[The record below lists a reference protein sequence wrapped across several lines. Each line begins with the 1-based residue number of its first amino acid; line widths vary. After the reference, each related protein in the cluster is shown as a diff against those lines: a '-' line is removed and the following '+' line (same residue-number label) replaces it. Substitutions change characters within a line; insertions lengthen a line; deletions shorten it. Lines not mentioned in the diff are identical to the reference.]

1 MTRIVPGSPRNNE
14 KCDGV
19 PARLPRPDGPGR
31 EGKREMKRGLVLE
44 GGALR
49 TIYSS
54 GVCDGLLEAGLEF
67 DYVVGVS
74 AGIAYG
80 VSFLSRQF
88 GRNLEIVTRYANDRR
103 YMGFGNMLRPGNRH
117 CYFGLDFVYDDIPN
131 KLVPYDYAA
140 LDRWPGLAEAV
151 VTDLETG
158 KPAYFPVDE
167 SDQQFTLLRATCAMP
182 LLFPIFDYQ
191 GMKCLD
197 GGVADPIPWK
207 RALEMGCDRVV
218 VVLTRERE
226 FQRQPDRFLGLMRR
240 VYCRYPRFLEVM
252 ERRAAAYDQ
261 CRAQLFEAERQGTV
275 LVYAPDCT
283 EGFSRTERDQVKI
296 HALWQQG
303 LDHARA
309 RADET
314 TAYLRG

>member
-1 MTRIVPGSPRNNE
+1 
-14 KCDGV
+14 
-19 PARLPRPDGPGR
+19 
-31 EGKREMKRGLVLE
+31 MKRGLVLE

-54 GVCDGLLEAGLEF
+54 GVCDGLLEAGLGF

-80 VSFLSRQF
+80 VSFLSGQF
-88 GRNLEIVTRYANDRR
+88 GRNLEILTRYANDKR
-103 YMGFGNMLRPGNRH
+103 YMGKRNMLRRGNRH
-117 CYFGLDFVYDDIPN
+117 CYFGLDFAYDTIPN
-131 KLVPYDYAA
+131 RLVPYDYAA
-140 LDRWPGLAEAV
+140 LDRWNGVAEAV
-151 VTDLETG
+151 VTDIETG
-158 KPAYFPVDE
+158 RAAYFPLDRRDKRFV
-167 SDQQFTLLRATCAMP
+167 LLRATCAMP

-191 GMKCLD
+191 GVRCLD
-197 GGVADPIPWK
+197 GGVADAIPWK

-218 VVLTRERE
+218 VVLPRERDYHKKPE
-226 FQRQPDRFLGLMRR
+226 HLMGLMRT
-240 VYCRYPRFLEVM
+240 VYHRYPKFLNVM
-252 ERRAAAYDQ
+252 ARRAELYE
-261 CRAQLFEAERQGTV
+261 RSREELFAAERQGRV
-275 LVYAPDCT
+275 LVYCPDST
-283 EGFSRTERDQVKI
+283 QGFSRTERDVVKI

>member
-1 MTRIVPGSPRNNE
+1 
-14 KCDGV
+14 
-19 PARLPRPDGPGR
+19 
-31 EGKREMKRGLVLE
+31 MKRGLVLE

-54 GVCDGLLEAGLEF
+54 GVCDGLLEAGLGF

-80 VSFLSRQF
+80 VSFLSGQF
-88 GRNLEIVTRYANDRR
+88 GRNLEILTRYANDKR
-103 YMGFGNMLRPGNRH
+103 YMGKRNMLRRGNRH
-117 CYFGLDFVYDDIPN
+117 CYFGLDFAYDTIPN
-131 KLVPYDYAA
+131 RLVPYDYAA
-140 LDRWPGLAEAV
+140 LDRWNGVAEAV
-151 VTDLETG
+151 VTDIETG
-158 KPAYFPVDE
+158 RAAYFPLDRRDKRFV
-167 SDQQFTLLRATCAMP
+167 LLRATCAMP

-191 GMKCLD
+191 GVRCLD
-197 GGVADPIPWK
+197 GGVADAIPWK

-218 VVLTRERE
+218 VVLTRERDYHKKPE
-226 FQRQPDRFLGLMRR
+226 HLMGLMRT
-240 VYCRYPRFLEVM
+240 VYHRYPKFLDVM
-252 ERRAAAYDQ
+252 ARRAELYE
-261 CRAQLFEAERQGTV
+261 RSREELFAAERQGRV
-275 LVYAPDCT
+275 LVYCPDST
-283 EGFSRTERDQVKI
+283 QGFSRTERDVVKI

>member
-1 MTRIVPGSPRNNE
+1 
-14 KCDGV
+14 
-19 PARLPRPDGPGR
+19 
-31 EGKREMKRGLVLE
+31 MKRGLVLE

-54 GVCDGLLEAGLEF
+54 GVCDGLLEAGLGF

-80 VSFLSRQF
+80 VSFLSGQF
-88 GRNLEIVTRYANDRR
+88 GRNLEILTRYANDKR
-103 YMGFGNMLRPGNRH
+103 YMGKRNMLRRGNRH
-117 CYFGLDFVYDDIPN
+117 CYFGLDFAYDTIPN
-131 KLVPYDYAA
+131 RLVPYDYAA
-140 LDRWPGLAEAV
+140 LDRWNGVAQAV
-151 VTDLETG
+151 VTDIETG
-158 KPAYFPVDE
+158 RAAYFPLDRRDKRFV
-167 SDQQFTLLRATCAMP
+167 LLRATCAMP

-191 GMKCLD
+191 GVRCLD
-197 GGVADPIPWK
+197 GGVADAIPWK

-218 VVLTRERE
+218 VVLTRERDYHKKPE
-226 FQRQPDRFLGLMRR
+226 HLMGLMRT
-240 VYCRYPRFLEVM
+240 VYHRYPKFLNVM
-252 ERRAAAYDQ
+252 ARRAELYE
-261 CRAQLFEAERQGTV
+261 RSREELFAAERQGRV
-275 LVYAPDCT
+275 LVYCPDST
-283 EGFSRTERDQVKI
+283 QGFSRTERDVVKI

>member
-1 MTRIVPGSPRNNE
+1 
-14 KCDGV
+14 
-19 PARLPRPDGPGR
+19 
-31 EGKREMKRGLVLE
+31 MKRGLVLE

-54 GVCDGLLEAGLEF
+54 GVCDGLLEAGLGF

-80 VSFLSRQF
+80 VSFLSGQF
-88 GRNLEIVTRYANDRR
+88 GRNLEILTRYANDKR
-103 YMGFGNMLRPGNRH
+103 YMGKRNMLRRGNRH
-117 CYFGLDFVYDDIPN
+117 CYFGLDFAYDTIPN
-131 KLVPYDYAA
+131 RLVPYDYAA
-140 LDRWPGLAEAV
+140 LDRWNGVAEAV
-151 VTDLETG
+151 VTDIETG
-158 KPAYFPVDE
+158 RAAYFPLDRRDKRFV
-167 SDQQFTLLRATCAMP
+167 LLRATCAMP

-191 GMKCLD
+191 GVRCLD
-197 GGVADPIPWK
+197 GGVADAIPWK

-218 VVLTRERE
+218 VVLTRERDYHKKPE
-226 FQRQPDRFLGLMRR
+226 HLMGLMRT
-240 VYCRYPRFLEVM
+240 VYHRYPKFLNVM
-252 ERRAAAYDQ
+252 ARRAELYE
-261 CRAQLFEAERQGTV
+261 RSREELFAAERQGRV
-275 LVYAPDCT
+275 LVYCPDST
-283 EGFSRTERDQVKI
+283 QGFSRTERDVVKI

>member
-1 MTRIVPGSPRNNE
+1 MQT
-14 KCDGV
+14 
-19 PARLPRPDGPGR
+19 
-31 EGKREMKRGLVLE
+31 MKRGLVLE

-54 GVCDGLLEAGLEF
+54 GVCDGLLEAGLDF

-80 VSFLSRQF
+80 VSFLSGQF
-88 GRNLEIVTRYANDRR
+88 GRNLEIVTRYANDKR
-103 YMGFGNMLRPGNRH
+103 YMSKRNMLRPGNRH
-117 CYFGLDFVYDDIPN
+117 CYFGLDFTYDVIPN
-131 KLVPYDYAA
+131 RLVPYDYAA
-140 LDRWPGLAEAV
+140 FDRWPGMAEAV

-158 KPAYFPVDE
+158 RAAYFPVDRQ
-167 SDQQFTLLRATCAMP
+167 DKQFILLRATCAMP
-182 LLFPIFDYQ
+182 LLFPIFDYE
-191 GMKCLD
+191 GVKCLD

-218 VVLTRERE
+218 VILTRERGYHKMPE
-226 FQRQPDRFLGLMRR
+226 HLMGMMRAVYHRYPKFLDVMSRR
-240 VYCRYPRFLEVM
+240 VELY
-252 ERRAAAYDQ
+252 ERSREE
-261 CRAQLFEAERQGTV
+261 LFEAERQGKA
-275 LVYAPDCT
+275 LVYCPDCT
-283 EGFSRTERDQVKI
+283 QGFSRTERDVEKI
-296 HALWQQG
+296 QALWQQG